1 VAEAPSGNEDYA
13 HALELLAEAC
23 SDLAAI
29 LRQGPVVV
37 TEVDA
42 GGLQRAS
49 IRLHGAIAEMRR
61 AMSDMSSYFP
71 TV

>member
-1 VAEAPSGNEDYA
+1 VAEAPADNEDYA
-13 HALELLAEAC
+13 HALDLLAEAC

-29 LRQGPVVV
+29 LRQGPVVI

-42 GGLQRAS
+42 DGLQRTS
-49 IRLHGAIAEMRR
+49 IRLRGAIAEMRG